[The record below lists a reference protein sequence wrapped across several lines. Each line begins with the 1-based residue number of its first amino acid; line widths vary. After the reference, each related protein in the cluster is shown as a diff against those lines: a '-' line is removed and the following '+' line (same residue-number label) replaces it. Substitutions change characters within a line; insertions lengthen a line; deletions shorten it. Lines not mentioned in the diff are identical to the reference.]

1 MLRSILICIVG
12 VYASAPLRAQN
23 RIADQNEIGWVP
35 VTIQARITERWHLH
49 SEIQWRRANLFQ
61 LPQQNL
67 LRAGVTWQ
75 VNPGHRFQ
83 AGYAWVLTYPYG
95 DFPLAENGTFAEHRT
110 YQQWQFIAE
119 TKSMGGQFSSRL
131 RTEQRWLEVLDTN
144 ARFVRWNYLNRIRL
158 MQRLQWPLKKIH
170 KQMYLALSDEILI
183 GFGKNIG
190 LNVFDQNRLFG
201 LLGLNLNKSVQLETG
216 IMNQIL
222 QQGKAVNGKPV
233 FQYNTGPVLSLNV
246 RL

>member
-1 MLRSILICIVG
+1 
-12 VYASAPLRAQN
+12 
-23 RIADQNEIGWVP
+23 
-35 VTIQARITERWHLH
+35 
-49 SEIQWRRANLFQ
+49 
-61 LPQQNL
+61 
-67 LRAGVTWQ
+67 
-75 VNPGHRFQ
+75 
-83 AGYAWVLTYPYG
+83 
-95 DFPLAENGTFAEHRT
+95 
-110 YQQWQFIAE
+110 
-119 TKSMGGQFSSRL
+119 
-131 RTEQRWLEVLDTN
+131 
-144 ARFVRWNYLNRIRL
+144 

-222 QQGKAVNGKPV
+222 QQGKAVTGKPV